1 MAEAARARSRL
12 LEQLLGT
19 GGRIDGRATDA
30 PSRRTTA
37 RPRTAALVRRRSVRH
52 RAVARALHA
61 ARRSSRAPPERAL
74 QPLAVMPPTHEPSS
88 RRPTPGTPAK
98 KLRFKALATDY
109 DGTLADDGKV
119 SKDTLAALRRAK
131 KAGRKLLLVT
141 GRELEDLM
149 RTFAEVD
156 VFDIVVAENGALL
169 YTPCPHPRERPL
181 ASPPPPEFAQTLI
194 ERGVGPVSS
203 GRIIVA
209 TWEPHQQVVLD
220 TIREMGL
227 ELEVIFNKGAVMVL
241 PSGVNK
247 ASGLRAALVDLG
259 IAPANVV
266 GVGDAENDHSLLAA
280 CGLGVAVANAVPAL
294 KKRADLVML
303 QPRGA
308 GVVELIDQMLA
319 TDFADVSRAKPEVV
333 DPVVPADVAS
343 STRLVQDKHSKHHA
357 S

>member
-1 MAEAARARSRL
+1 MRCTP
-12 LEQLLGT
+12 LG
-19 GGRIDGRATDA
+19 
-30 PSRRTTA
+30 S
-37 RPRTAALVRRRSVRH
+37 
-52 RAVARALHA
+52 
-61 ARRSSRAPPERAL
+61 
-74 QPLAVMPPTHEPSS
+74 MPTHEPSA
-88 RRPTPGTPAK
+88 RRPSAPAPTK
-98 KLRFKALATDY
+98 RLRFKALATDY

-119 SKDTLAALRRAK
+119 SRDTLAALRRAK

-156 VFDIVVAENGALL
+156 VFDVVVAENGALL
-169 YTPCPHPRERPL
+169 YTPSPAPRERPL
-181 ASPPPPEFAQTLI
+181 ATPPPPEFAQTLI
-194 ERGVGPVSS
+194 ERGVGPISS

-247 ASGLRAALVDLG
+247 ASGLCAALEELG
-259 IAPANVV
+259 IRPEEVV
-266 GVGDAENDHSLLAA
+266 GVGDAENDHSLLGA

-319 TDFADVSRAKPEVV
+319 TDFAHVHKAKPQIAA
-333 DPVVPADVAS
+333 PVVPEDAQS
-343 STRLVQDKHSKHHA
+343 STRLVDQKRSKHHA

>member
-1 MAEAARARSRL
+1 M
-12 LEQLLGT
+12 
-19 GGRIDGRATDA
+19 
-30 PSRRTTA
+30 
-37 RPRTAALVRRRSVRH
+37 
-52 RAVARALHA
+52 
-61 ARRSSRAPPERAL
+61 
-74 QPLAVMPPTHEPSS
+74 PTHEPSA
-88 RRPTPGTPAK
+88 RRSSATAPAK
-98 KLRFKALATDY
+98 RLRFKALATDY

-131 KAGRKLLLVT
+131 KAGRKLVLVT

-169 YTPCPHPRERPL
+169 YTPCPAPPRERPL
-181 ASPPPPEFAQTLI
+181 ATAPPAEFAQTLI
-194 ERGVGPVSS
+194 ERGVGPISC

-209 TWEPHQQVVLD
+209 TWEPHQQVVLE
-220 TIREMGL
+220 TIRDLGL

-247 ASGLRAALVDLG
+247 ASGLRAALSDLG
-259 IAPANVV
+259 IDPKEVV

-294 KKRADLVML
+294 KARADLVML

-319 TDFADVSRAKPEVV
+319 TDFADVQRATHEVTA
-333 DPVVPADVAS
+333 PVVPTDIQS
-343 STRLVQDKHSKHHA
+343 STRLVDEKRRSKHHA

>member
-1 MAEAARARSRL
+1 M
-12 LEQLLGT
+12 
-19 GGRIDGRATDA
+19 
-30 PSRRTTA
+30 
-37 RPRTAALVRRRSVRH
+37 
-52 RAVARALHA
+52 
-61 ARRSSRAPPERAL
+61 
-74 QPLAVMPPTHEPSS
+74 PTHESAS
-88 RRPTPGTPAK
+88 RRPRPSRKSAAGPGRE
-98 KLRFKALATDY
+98 LRFKALATDY

-119 SKDTLAALRRAK
+119 SRDALDALRRAR
-131 KAGRKLLLVT
+131 KAGRKLVLVT

-156 VFDIVVAENGALL
+156 AFDVIVAENGALL
-169 YTPCPHPRERPL
+169 YTPCPFPPRERPL
-181 ASPPPPEFAQTLI
+181 AAAPPSEFSQTLI
-194 ERGVGPVSS
+194 ERGVGPISS

-220 TIREMGL
+220 TIRDLGL

-247 ASGLRAALVDLG
+247 ASGLRAALTDLD
-259 IAPANVV
+259 IEASEVV
-266 GVGDAENDHSLLAA
+266 GVGDGENDHSLLEA

-303 QPRGA
+303 EPRGA

-319 TDFADVSRAKPEVV
+319 TDFADVARAKP
-333 DPVVPADVAS
+333 DATTRVVPAALQS
-343 STRLVQDKHSKHHA
+343 STRVAREGRPKHSA

>member
-1 MAEAARARSRL
+1 M
-12 LEQLLGT
+12 
-19 GGRIDGRATDA
+19 
-30 PSRRTTA
+30 
-37 RPRTAALVRRRSVRH
+37 
-52 RAVARALHA
+52 
-61 ARRSSRAPPERAL
+61 
-74 QPLAVMPPTHEPSS
+74 QPLVTMPTHEPSA
-88 RRPTPGTPAK
+88 RGAAPTVPAK

-156 VFDIVVAENGALL
+156 VFDIIVAENGALL
-169 YTPCPHPRERPL
+169 YTPCPRPPRERPL
-181 ASPPPPEFAQTLI
+181 APPPPPEFAQTLI
-194 ERGVGPVSS
+194 ERGVGPISS

-209 TWEPHQQVVLD
+209 TWEPHQKVVLE
-220 TIREMGL
+220 TIHDMGL

-247 ASGLRAALVDLG
+247 ASGLRAALADLG
-259 IAPANVV
+259 IDPKEVV
-266 GVGDAENDHSLLAA
+266 GVGDAENDHSLLGA

-294 KKRADLVML
+294 KNRADLVML

-319 TDFADVSRAKPEVV
+319 TDFAHVQRAKPEVTA
-333 DPVVPADVAS
+333 PLVPTDSGSSARLAHEKRPKHRAS
-343 STRLVQDKHSKHHA
+343 
-357 S
+357 

>member
-1 MAEAARARSRL
+1 MPTRVTPRHPPAASA
-12 LEQLLGT
+12 
-19 GGRIDGRATDA
+19 
-30 PSRRTTA
+30 TTA
-37 RPRTAALVRRRSVRH
+37 KKR
-52 RAVARALHA
+52 
-61 ARRSSRAPPERAL
+61 
-74 QPLAVMPPTHEPSS
+74 EP
-88 RRPTPGTPAK
+88 
-98 KLRFKALATDY
+98 RFKALATDY

-119 SKDTLAALRRAK
+119 SQDTLAALRRAK

-169 YTPCPHPRERPL
+169 YTPCPLPPRERPL
-181 ASPPPPEFAQTLI
+181 AAPPPPEFVTTLI
-194 ERGVGPVSS
+194 ERGVGPISS

-220 TIREMGL
+220 TIRDLGL

-247 ASGLRAALVDLG
+247 ASGLRAALADLG
-259 IAPANVV
+259 IDPSEVV
-266 GVGDAENDHSLLAA
+266 GVGDAENDHSLLGA
-280 CGLGVAVANAVPAL
+280 CGLGAAVANAVSAL
-294 KKRADLVML
+294 KKHADLVMGR
-303 QPRGA
+303 PRGA

-319 TDFADVSRAKPEVV
+319 TDLADVRPAKEPEVGA
-333 DPVVPADVAS
+333 PPAERHSS
-343 STRLVQDKHSKHHA
+343 STRLSAGRSRQPA